1 MPRGEGVDTCDTVLA
16 VPAGEGVDT
25 SDTVLAILPKSVNL
39 RDKSVKPGAGSVK
52 LREKGVRLP
61 DGYVRL
67 PGLLTRGIVRAGW
80 PERGGIPAALWRE
93 RKGQAGA
100 GIRSP

>member
-25 SDTVLAILPKSVNL
+25 SDTVLAILSKSVNL

-61 DGYVRL
+61 
-67 PGLLTRGIVRAGW
+67 GLLTRGIVRAGW
-80 PERGGIPAALWRE
+80 PERGGISAALWRE